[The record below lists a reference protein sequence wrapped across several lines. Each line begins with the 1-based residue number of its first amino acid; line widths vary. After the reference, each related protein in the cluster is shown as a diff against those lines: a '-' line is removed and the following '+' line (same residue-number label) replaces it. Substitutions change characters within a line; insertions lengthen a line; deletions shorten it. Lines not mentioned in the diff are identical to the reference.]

1 MLDGMKLTTLKGA
14 LLSRGTR
21 EIARLI
27 RAMGGNEL
35 SAYGLCHLGDY
46 EATVFSPFSHNRAF
60 GEAWVTHRPY
70 TKLAE
75 GYATVRAMCL
85 LGDRYG
91 VDLPI
96 CRAVYRILYENA
108 DPIAE
113 LQTLFSRHVK
123 TEFYF

>member
-1 MLDGMKLTTLKGA
+1 
-14 LLSRGTR
+14 
-21 EIARLI
+21 
-27 RAMGGNEL
+27 
-35 SAYGLCHLGDY
+35 
-46 EATVFSPFSHNRAF
+46 
-60 GEAWVTHRPY
+60 
-70 TKLAE
+70 
-75 GYATVRAMCL
+75 MCL

-113 LQTLFSRHVK
+113 LQTLFSRHVE